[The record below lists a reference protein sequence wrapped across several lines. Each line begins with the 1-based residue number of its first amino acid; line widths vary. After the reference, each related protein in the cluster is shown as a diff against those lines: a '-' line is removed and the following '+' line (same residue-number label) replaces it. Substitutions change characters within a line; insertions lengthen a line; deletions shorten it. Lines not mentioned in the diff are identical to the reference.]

1 MPLVFSRILIKI
13 EILCSSRAIIL
24 GYAADLTFE
33 NDGNVDKYLK
43 NIILRKLLSHI
54 LYPNAI

>member
-1 MPLVFSRILIKI
+1 V
-13 EILCSSRAIIL
+13 IIL
-24 GYAADLTFE
+24 GYAAGLTFE

-43 NIILRKLLSHI
+43 NIILRKLLGHI